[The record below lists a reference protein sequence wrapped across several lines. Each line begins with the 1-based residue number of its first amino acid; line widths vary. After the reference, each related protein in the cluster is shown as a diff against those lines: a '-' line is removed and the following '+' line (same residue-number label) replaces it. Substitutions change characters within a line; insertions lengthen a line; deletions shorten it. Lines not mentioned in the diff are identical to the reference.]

1 MKKHLLSLA
10 VILCCAG
17 LDAQNLGSLALASSD
32 ASLLTQNYLNPAMQA
47 MMSDMNA
54 GWYSSAKIHK
64 SFGFDITIAANL
76 SLVPDSGKYFDF
88 KPSDY
93 SYLTTRNGETRLETV
108 MGESDKSTTIDVS
121 IPDDSGNYKVGSF
134 DLPGGVAGDLP
145 MNGVPLPMVQVGLGI
160 PVVNTDVKL
169 RLLPKQTY
177 DNSTSVSM
185 FGIGLQHEITKHII
199 PASMVL
205 PLHISVFGGYTS
217 LNSEHVFS
225 SQPGSD
231 VVVPNGQ
238 ATFNLNAFTVQALAS
253 IDFTFLSL
261 YGSVGYNNGNS
272 KLNLNGDY
280 TLNYDITDN
289 NGMVVGTVQE
299 QISDP
304 LALEFSQS
312 GIRSTLGARLNL
324 AFFKIFADYTIQEYN
339 TLTAGIAFS
348 FR

>member
-1 MKKHLLSLA
+1 MKNYFLFSAAILFCSSL
-10 VILCCAG
+10 V
-17 LDAQNLGSLALASSD
+17 AQNLGGLALASSD
-32 ASLLTQNYLNPAMQA
+32 ASLLTQNYLNPAIQG
-47 MMSDMNA
+47 MMSDMNS

-64 SFGFDITIAANL
+64 SFGFDITIVANL
-76 SLVPDSGKYFDF
+76 SLVPDSGKYFYF
-88 KPSDY
+88 NPSDY
-93 SYLTTRNGETRLETV
+93 TYLSTGNGETQLETV
-108 MGESDKSTTIDVS
+108 MGELDNSTTIDVS
-121 IPDDSGNYKVGSF
+121 IPDGSGNYKVGSF

-160 PVVNTDVKL
+160 PVVNSDIKL

-185 FGIGLQHEITKHII
+185 FGIGLQHEITKHIV

-205 PLHISVFGGYTS
+205 PLHLSIFGGYTS
-217 LNSEHVFS
+217 LSSEHVFS

-238 ATFNLNAFTVQALAS
+238 AVFNLNAFTVQALAS
-253 IDFTFLSL
+253 IDFTLLSL
-261 YGSVGYNNGNS
+261 YGSVGYSNGTTE
-272 KLNLNGDY
+272 LNLNGDY
-280 TLNYDITDN
+280 TLNYDVTDS

-312 GIRSTLGARLNL
+312 GLRSTLGARLNL
-324 AFFKIFADYTIQEYN
+324 AFFKIFADYTFQEYN
-339 TLTAGIAFS
+339 TLTAGIALS
-348 FR
+348 FK